1 MPKAVLMD
9 MDGVL
14 IRGSQVIPGAVDFIE
29 RLKRDAVPFMVL
41 TNNSR
46 FTPRDLHA
54 RLMSIGLDIPE
65 KNIFTSALAT
75 ARFLDTQRPQS
86 TAYVM
91 GEAGLTTALHEIGYV
106 MTEHS
111 PEYVVLGETLS
122 YSYSQLTRASQLI
135 MAGARFIAT
144 NPDPNGPTD
153 RGIVPAC
160 GAVAALITE
169 ATGVKAYFVGKPNPL
184 MMRAALRQIG
194 AHSEETVMIGDRMD
208 TDMVAGIES
217 GLETILVL
225 TGVTTADSVDRF
237 PYRPHRVAESIA
249 ELIDMPIG

>member
-14 IRGSQVIPGAVDFIE
+14 VRGSYVIPGTVEFIE
-29 RLKRDAVPFMVL
+29 RLKRESIPFMVL

-46 FTPRDLHA
+46 FTPRDLQA
-54 RLMSIGLDIPE
+54 RLAAIGLEIAE

-75 ARFLDTQRPQS
+75 ARFLDTQRPHS
-86 TAYVM
+86 TAYVI

-106 MTEHS
+106 MTEHN

-122 YSYSQLTRASQLI
+122 YSYSQITRASQLI
-135 MAGARFIAT
+135 MAGSRFIAT
-144 NPDPNGPTD
+144 NPDVNGPTD
-153 RGIVPAC
+153 QGIVPAC

-184 MMRAALRQIG
+184 MMRAALRQMG
-194 AHSEETVMIGDRMD
+194 AHSEEAVMIGDRMD

-225 TGVTTADSVDRF
+225 TGVTTSSMVERF
-237 PYRPHRVAESIA
+237 PYRPRRVAESIA
-249 ELIDMPIG
+249 ELVDMELG

>member
-54 RLMSIGLDIPE
+54 RLASIGLDIPE

-86 TAYVM
+86 TAFVM

-122 YSYSQLTRASQLI
+122 YSYSQITRASQLI

>member
-29 RLKRDAVPFMVL
+29 RLKRDAVPFVVL

-54 RLMSIGLDIPE
+54 RLASIGLDIPE

-86 TAYVM
+86 TAFVM

-106 MTEHS
+106 MTEHN

-144 NPDPNGPTD
+144 NPDPNGP
-153 RGIVPAC
+153 
-160 GAVAALITE
+160 
-169 ATGVKAYFVGKPNPL
+169 
-184 MMRAALRQIG
+184 
-194 AHSEETVMIGDRMD
+194 
-208 TDMVAGIES
+208 
-217 GLETILVL
+217 
-225 TGVTTADSVDRF
+225 
-237 PYRPHRVAESIA
+237 
-249 ELIDMPIG
+249 

>member
-208 TDMVAGIES
+208 TDVVAGIES

>member
-9 MDGVL
+9 MDGVI

-29 RLKRDAVPFMVL
+29 RLKRDGVPFMVL

-86 TAYVM
+86 TAFVM

-106 MTEHS
+106 MTEHN

-184 MMRAALRQIG
+184 MMRAALRQLG

-225 TGVTTADSVDRF
+225 TGVTTADMVDRF

-249 ELIDMPIG
+249 ELIDMSIG